1 MMSGLKRTR
10 MKVKFKLN
18 TEPCIVYNVV
28 NDKEVMEFAEPLG
41 KYCPHIEI
49 EVLGLVP
56 RELLAE
62 AIDHSENIPAIEIA
76 IELSK

>member
-1 MMSGLKRTR
+1 

-18 TEPCIVYNVV
+18 TEPCIVY
-28 NDKEVMEFAEPLG
+28 EVKNETEVTAYAEPLK

-56 RELLAE
+56 KELLTE
-62 AIDHSENIPAIEIA
+62 AVEHPYNIPAIDVA
-76 IELSK
+76 VELSK

>member
-1 MMSGLKRTR
+1 

-18 TEPCIVYNVV
+18 TEPCIVYEVK
-28 NDKEVMEFAEPLG
+28 DSAEVMEYSEPLK
-41 KYCPHIEI
+41 KYCPHIEL

-56 RELLAE
+56 VELVTE
-62 AIDHSENIPAIEIA
+62 AQDHPDNIPAIDIA

>member
-1 MMSGLKRTR
+1 

-18 TEPCIVYNVV
+18 TEPCVVYEVKN
-28 NDKEVMEFAEPLG
+28 NTEVMEYAEPLK

-56 RELLAE
+56 KELLTE
-62 AIDHSENIPAIEIA
+62 AIDHPNNVPAIDLA

>member
-1 MMSGLKRTR
+1 

-18 TEPCIVYNVV
+18 TEPCVVYEVKDNA
-28 NDKEVMEFAEPLG
+28 EVMEYAEPLG

-56 RELLAE
+56 KELLTEAMYHPNNVS
-62 AIDHSENIPAIEIA
+62 AIDLA
-76 IELSK
+76 IELSR